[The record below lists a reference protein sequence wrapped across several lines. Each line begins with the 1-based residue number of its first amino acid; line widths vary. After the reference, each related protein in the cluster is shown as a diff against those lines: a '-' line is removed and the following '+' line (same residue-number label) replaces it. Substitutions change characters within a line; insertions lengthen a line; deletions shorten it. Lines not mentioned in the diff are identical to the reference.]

1 MECFAFNQ
9 RVPELVSTAN
19 DADDCQFEPRD
30 HVLPFLLFS
39 LIPGLGSSAMFSSV
53 RFFLLLKIANPNGR

>member
-53 RFFLLLKIANPNGR
+53 RFFYC